1 MEAGC
6 GFRPGKAGMVT
17 STSIVTENTML
28 RVEILGCGNITGI
41 LAALSLLTLLANL
54 DDPIRVGT

>member
-1 MEAGC
+1 
-6 GFRPGKAGMVT
+6 
-17 STSIVTENTML
+17 ML